1 MIHPDRNSLY
11 YGDCL
16 DVFASW
22 PDDCVD
28 LCYLDPPF
36 NSKTDYN
43 LLFGSDPDSGRTA
56 RLVAFEDTWSWN
68 EEAVAGVG
76 RLTKAGA
83 FAERA
88 RCIAGLRE
96 IIGPTGMLAY
106 LAYMAERLI
115 EIRRVLTPAGSVYL
129 HCDPTA
135 SHYLKVV
142 MDAVF
147 GARHFRNEI
156 VWRIGWVSGYKTQ
169 KRGWIRNHDTL
180 LYYAMS
186 PETAKRFNKEYL
198 PYPKGYVRRDG
209 KAPTGQ
215 GIPIEDTW
223 NCSSGDVLDSIMIK
237 SFSREKLGYPTQK
250 PVALLQRIIKASSD
264 PGDLVLDPF
273 CGCGTTLAAA
283 DALGRDW
290 VGIDI
295 SPFAIDLMSARLGEG
310 RRIPRHGMP
319 ADLESAVQLAAA
331 NPFEFEKWAITRV
344 EGLVPNYK
352 QRGDRGIDGRGNL
365 ALEPDDFDSD
375 LVLAQV
381 KAGKPVLGQLRDFQH
396 VVDRDRAAVGIFITL
411 QEVPVSWRAEAR
423 EAGTVQFGAS
433 EYPRVQCWSIH
444 DHFNGSAPKLPS
456 LTDPFTGKSISRQ
469 RVLNVF
475 DTP

>member
-1 MIHPDRNSLY
+1 M
-11 YGDCL
+11 
-16 DVFASW
+16 
-22 PDDCVD
+22 
-28 LCYLDPPF
+28 
-36 NSKTDYN
+36 
-43 LLFGSDPDSGRTA
+43 GR
-56 RLVAFEDTWSWN
+56 
-68 EEAVAGVG
+68 
-76 RLTKAGA
+76 
-83 FAERA
+83 
-88 RCIAGLRE
+88 
-96 IIGPTGMLAY
+96 
-106 LAYMAERLI
+106 
-115 EIRRVLTPAGSVYL
+115 
-129 HCDPTA
+129 
-135 SHYLKVV
+135 
-142 MDAVF
+142 
-147 GARHFRNEI
+147 
-156 VWRIGWVSGYKTQ
+156 
-169 KRGWIRNHDTL
+169 
-180 LYYAMS
+180 
-186 PETAKRFNKEYL
+186 
-198 PYPKGYVRRDG
+198 
-209 KAPTGQ
+209 

-223 NCSSGDVLDSIMIK
+223 NCNSGDVLDSIMIK

-250 PVALLQRIIKASSD
+250 PVALLQRIINASSN

-295 SPFAIDLMSARLGEG
+295 SPFAVDLMSARLGEG
-310 RRIPRHGMP
+310 RRIRRYGIP

-381 KAGKPVLGQLRDFQH
+381 KAGKPALGQLRDFLH
-396 VVDRDRAAVGIFITL
+396 VVDRDRAAIGIFITL

-423 EAGTVQFGAS
+423 EAGTVQFGVS

-444 DHFNGSAPKLPS
+444 GHFNGSTPKLPP